1 MHANEDHPVNF
12 SRVVLTILRLLV
24 GWHFLYEGISKLAIP
39 GWSSSAY
46 LMESK

>member
-1 MHANEDHPVNF
+1 MKANEDHPENF

-24 GWHFLYEGISKLAIP
+24 GWHFLFEGISKLALP
-39 GWSSSAY
+39 GWSSASY